1 MRKTISLNVLDN
13 VEIATPCTARWEEMA
28 GNDQTR
34 YCSHCSLN
42 VYNLSGMTRQEATDV
57 IAGAEGRVC
66 IRLYRRADGTVLTQ
80 DCPTGLRAA
89 RERAVRS
96 IRNIAATVAALFAG
110 IAGFGAKQAWAQD
123 DSPRHIM
130 GGMRPVHV
138 QPQQSEPK
146 RDTIQA
152 QDTAAVDESRTLIMG
167 QMMVVPEEETQ
178 ARVKTEPAAVRPAGI
193 DAAALAPRAVE
204 PRMPRPLR
212 IGLFATEPST
222 IETPDAEPDE
232 AEPIFTSGFAMG
244 EMMVVDRPAPQPG
257 NAVPVD
263 RTPND
268 EPVCD
273 PDAPAIDDV
282 ARPGIE

>member
-1 MRKTISLNVLDN
+1 MPKTISLNVLDY
-13 VEIATPCTARWEEMA
+13 VEIATPCTARWEEMT
-28 GNDQTR
+28 GDDQTR
-34 YCSHCSLN
+34 YCSHCSMN

-66 IRLYRRADGTVLTQ
+66 VRLYRRADGTVLTQ

-110 IAGFGAKQAWAQD
+110 IAGFGAKAAWSQD

-130 GGMRPVHV
+130 GGMRPVHA

-152 QDTAAVDESRTLIMG
+152 QDTAAIDESQELVMG
-167 QMMVVPEEETQ
+167 VMMVVPDDEAQ
-178 ARVKTEPAAVRPAGI
+178 AQVKPEPVAVRTAGI

-204 PRMPRPLR
+204 PRMPRPLPVA
-212 IGLFATEPST
+212 LFAIEPLD
-222 IETPDAEPDE
+222 IEPDDD
-232 AEPIFTSGFAMG
+232 APRFVMG
-244 EMMVVDRPAPQPG
+244 EMMIVERPAPDQVNVP
-257 NAVPVD
+257 PVD
-263 RTPND
+263 GTPTD
-268 EPVCD
+268 EPSCD
-273 PDAPAIDDV
+273 PDTPAIDGV